1 MTQLQVFAKNE
12 NLDLFVDAIDASLEL
27 EAYEKLWCQLKTS
40 LRSIATQLANE
51 PNSRPSDFVSRIER
65 PDHFA

>member
-12 NLDLFVDAIDASLEL
+12 NLDLFVDASLEL

-40 LRSIATQLANE
+40 LRSITTQLVNE

-65 PDHFA
+65 PDHFV